1 MSEDPTQFP
10 DESAASESQETP
22 ASEPQVQPEAPRAQA
37 TSSPAEPVVAPQP
50 SEQVQYPPVPETYIP
65 PAAAQPQYPPTPELY
80 RQQPQ
85 AAPQQPVQPET
96 PSSYAPQQ
104 PPATPN
110 SYAAPYSPPQA
121 GYPMAP
127 YTTPYSGSGFPPP
140 FGYAHISQAQPLP
153 LGQAIRELPGQ
164 YKKIL
169 FKPGAATFAEEQGK
183 AEWGI
188 IWIQIL
194 ILAAF
199 QAVVSFVTFFFVN
212 QGSSAVAATPGM
224 SASLISSIGQIES
237 LFGVL
242 LVPGFF
248 FAGVGIQYLF
258 AKMFKGQGLFR
269 QQAYNQLLY
278 QVPLTLVSSVLSL
291 IVSPLTKPL
300 TTSMFNFSPNA
311 TTPAAFTNPGVMV
324 ALLLLDLVSLGLF
337 VYSVILNIFAIMAA
351 HRLSGGKATGAVLI
365 PYGILFAVV
374 FLAVCAIMVVAISA
388 AASMH

>member
-1 MSEDPTQFP
+1 MSDDPTQFP
-10 DESAASESQETP
+10 DDPAASESQEIP
-22 ASEPQVQPEAPRAQA
+22 ASEPQVQPEAPQAQV
-37 TSSPAEPVVAPQP
+37 TSTPAEPVAVPQP
-50 SEQVQYPPVPETYIP
+50 SEQVQYPPVPDTYIQ

-85 AAPQQPVQPET
+85 QPVQPEV
-96 PSSYAPQQ
+96 PSPYAPQQ

-110 SYAAPYSPPQA
+110 PYAVPYSAPQA
-121 GYPMAP
+121 GYPMSP

-140 FGYAHISQAQPLP
+140 FGYAPIPQAQPLP
-153 LGQAIRELPGQ
+153 LSQAIRELPGQ

-188 IWIQIL
+188 IWMQIL
-194 ILAAF
+194 FLTVF
-199 QAVVSFVTFFFVN
+199 QAVVSFVTYFYID
-212 QGSSAVAATPGM
+212 QGSAAAATTAGV
-224 SASLISSIGQIES
+224 SASFFSTILQFEA
-237 LFGVL
+237 LLGVI
-242 LVPGFF
+242 LVPGLFF
-248 FAGVGIQYLF
+248 IGVGIQCLF

-278 QVPLTLVSSVLSL
+278 QVPLGIISSALSL
-291 IVSPLTKPL
+291 IVSPLVKPL

-311 TTPAAFTNPGVMV
+311 ATPAAFTNPGVMV
-324 ALLLLDLVSLGLF
+324 ALLLLDVVSLGLF
-337 VYSVILNIFAIMAA
+337 VYSVILNVFAIMAA

-374 FLAVCAIMVVAISA
+374 ILAVCALMVVAISA
-388 AASMH
+388 AASLH

>member
-1 MSEDPTQFP
+1 MSDDPTQFP
-10 DESAASESQETP
+10 DDPATSESQEIP
-22 ASEPQVQPEAPRAQA
+22 ASEPQVQPEAPQAQV
-37 TSSPAEPVVAPQP
+37 TSTPAEPVAVPQP
-50 SEQVQYPPVPETYIP
+50 SEQVQYPPVPETYIQ

-85 AAPQQPVQPET
+85 QPVQPEV
-96 PSSYAPQQ
+96 PSPYAPQQ

-110 SYAAPYSPPQA
+110 PYAAPYGAPQA
-121 GYPMAP
+121 GYPMSP
-127 YTTPYSGSGFPPP
+127 YTMPYSGPGFPPP
-140 FGYAHISQAQPLP
+140 FGYAPIPQAQPLP

-199 QAVVSFVTFFFVN
+199 QAIVSFVTFFFVN
-212 QGSSAVAATPGM
+212 QGSSAVAATPGS
-224 SASLISSIGQIES
+224 SASLLSSIGQIES
-237 LFGVL
+237 LFGGL
-242 LVPGFF
+242 LVPAFF

-278 QVPLTLVSSVLSL
+278 QVPLTLISSVLSL
-291 IVSPLTKPL
+291 VVSPLMKPL

-337 VYSVILNIFAIMAA
+337 VYSVVLNVFALMAA
-351 HRLSGGKATGAVLI
+351 HRLSGGKATGVVLI
-365 PYGILFAVV
+365 PYGIGVALGILAFCGLF
-374 FLAVCAIMVVAISA
+374 IIAISA
-388 AASMH
+388 AASLH

>member
-10 DESAASESQETP
+10 DEPAASESQGTP
-22 ASEPQVQPEAPRAQA
+22 ASEPQAQSEESKA
-37 TSSPAEPVVAPQP
+37 QVTNTSAEPVAAPQP
-50 SEQVQYPPVPETYIP
+50 SEQVQYPPVPETFIQ

-80 RQQPQ
+80 SQQ
-85 AAPQQPVQPET
+85 PQQPVRPET
-96 PSSYAPQQ
+96 PSPYAPQQ

-110 SYAAPYSPPQA
+110 PYAAPYSPPQA

-140 FGYAHISQAQPLP
+140 FGYAHIPQAQPLP

-199 QAVVSFVTFFFVN
+199 QAVVSFVTFFYID
-212 QGSSAVAATPGM
+212 QGSGAAATTAGV
-224 SASLISSIGQIES
+224 SASLLSTVLQFES
-237 LFGVL
+237 LFEVL
-242 LVPGFF
+242 LVPGVF

-278 QVPLTLVSSVLSL
+278 QVPFGIISSALSI
-291 IVSPLTKPL
+291 IVSPLSRPMMASML
-300 TTSMFNFSPNA
+300 TPSSAGTISGFGLS
-311 TTPAAFTNPGVMV
+311 PGVTI
-324 ALLLLDLVSLGLF
+324 ALLLIDLVTLGIF
-337 VYSVILNIFAIMAA
+337 VYSVILNVFAIMAA
-351 HRLSGGKATGAVLI
+351 HRLSGGKATGVVLI
-365 PYGILFAVV
+365 PYGIGVALGILAFCGLF
-374 FLAVCAIMVVAISA
+374 IIAISA